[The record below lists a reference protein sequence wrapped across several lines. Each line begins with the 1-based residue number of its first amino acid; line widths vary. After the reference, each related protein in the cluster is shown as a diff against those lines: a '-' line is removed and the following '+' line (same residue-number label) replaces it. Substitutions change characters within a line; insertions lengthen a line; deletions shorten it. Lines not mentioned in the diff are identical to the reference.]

1 MRLRPLRIAVLAL
14 SISAWSAA
22 IAEPEDRE
30 IEVPEVE
37 VPEVK
42 TPEVEPREVET
53 PEVEAPEV
61 ETREV
66 EAPETESHG
75 ISEDSG
81 HSEAAETSTERSD
94 TAEGLSDRD
103 YGWIADAVRDEAF
116 ERDDEGAAVRAGEVV
131 VSALPPEALDRLLR
145 AGFRVIERKQLAAL
159 GADLTR
165 LGAPSGLSTRAAVQR
180 VRAEAPGATIDFD
193 HYYGLGLASGQRP
206 RKLKGANGGAP
217 AATAGFS
224 VGVLDTAVAP
234 HPAIAGARLV
244 AWRKGA
250 REGLPAAGKAAR
262 HGTAVASILV
272 AGGARTVYS
281 ANIFRGTPDRPFTSI
296 DVVADALEWLVGT
309 DAPVINMSIAGPRN
323 AILDQIVAAA
333 TARGRIVVA
342 AAGNAGPAA
351 PPVYPAALGPV
362 VAVTAVDK
370 TMHIYRYANRG
381 PYVDFAAPG
390 VDVTAADAMGGFS
403 RFTGTSFAA
412 PAVAASLARCRTRL
426 SPAACTASLQASARD
441 LGTPGF
447 DTTFGYGL
455 VE

>member
-14 SISAWSAA
+14 SVGAWSAA
-22 IAEPEDRE
+22 IAEPDDR
-30 IEVPEVE
+30 EVE
-37 VPEVK
+37 VREVE
-42 TPEVEPREVET
+42 TPEVETPEVET

-66 EAPETESHG
+66 EAPETETHD
-75 ISEDSG
+75 ITDDSG
-81 HSEAAETSTERSD
+81 HNDGTEASSERSEA
-94 TAEGLSDRD
+94 AEGLSDRD

-131 VSALPPEALDRLLR
+131 VSALPPDALDRLLR
-145 AGFRVIERKQLAAL
+145 AGFRVIERKTLVAL
-159 GADLTR
+159 GAEITR
-165 LGAPSGLSTRAAVQR
+165 LGAPSGLSTRAAMQR

-206 RKLKGANGGAP
+206 RKLKGAHIASP
-217 AATAGFS
+217 AAPSGFS
-224 VGVLDTAVAP
+224 VGVLDTAVAT
-234 HPAIAGARLV
+234 HPAIASARVV
-244 AWRKGA
+244 AWPKGA
-250 REGLPAAGKAAR
+250 REGLPTIGKAAR

-272 AGGARTVYS
+272 AQGARTVYS

-296 DVVADALEWLVGT
+296 DVVADALEWLVST

-333 TARGRIVVA
+333 TARGRIIVA

-351 PPVYPAALGPV
+351 PPVYPAALTPV

-370 TMHIYRYANRG
+370 DRRIYRYANRG

-390 VDVTAADAMGGFS
+390 VNVTAADAVGGFS

-412 PAVAASLARCRTRL
+412 PAVAASLARCRTRQ
-426 SPAACTASLQASARD
+426 SAAACTASLQASARD